1 MVLNDTVDKLVLVD
15 SYRTLYSKTVEY
27 TSFSSVHGTF
37 SRIDHML
44 GHKTSLNKFKRIEI
58 ISSNCSNHNGMK
70 LEINYRKKNGKNT
83 NTWRL
88 NNMLLKTNG
97 SMKKSKRK
105 SENTPRQVK
114 IKTQLSKIYGSTQKQ
129 S

>member
-1 MVLNDTVDKLVLVD
+1 
-15 SYRTLYSKTVEY
+15 
-27 TSFSSVHGTF
+27 
-37 SRIDHML
+37 ML